1 MEHPDITTV
10 RNYGYAEKEPQLL
23 LLDELGNEIYEGDE
37 VLDLDTMLFSVF
49 NLSRDAIEILEMLGA
64 VRRTV

>member
-64 VRRTV
+64 VRRTI

>member
-49 NLSRDAIEILEMLGA
+49 DLSRDAIEILEMLGA
-64 VRRTV
+64 VRRTI

>member
-10 RNYGYAEKEPQLL
+10 RNYGCTEKEPQLL

-49 NLSRDAIEILEMLGA
+49 DLSRDAIEILEMLGA
-64 VRRTV
+64 VRRTI

>member
-49 NLSRDAIEILEMLGA
+49 DISRDAIEILEMLGA

>member
-49 NLSRDAIEILEMLGA
+49 DLSRDAIEILEMLGA